1 MSQQDSTYNT
11 CPTNEQP
18 LSVKGQTSSVWYRFL
33 QGIFSGQPSASE
45 SSVSVGAS
53 PFSFTAPSGGFI
65 ILRGGTVSSVQ
76 FTRANT
82 TLTGQT
88 SGIFPLSQ
96 GDVLT
101 VTYSGLP
108 SMVFVPQ

>member
-1 MSQQDSTYNT
+1 LTQQTSAYLTL
-11 CPTNEQP
+11 PTFEQP
-18 LSVKGQTSSVWYRFL
+18 LTVKGQTSSVWYRAL
-33 QGIFSGQPSASE
+33 QGLFSGQPSASE
-45 SSVSVGAS
+45 SIITPMGS
-53 PFSFTAPSGGFI
+53 PFAFTAPSGGFI
-65 ILRGGTVSSVQ
+65 ILHGGTVSAVQ

-96 GDVLT
+96 GDILT
-101 VTYSGLP
+101 VTYSALP